1 MPNPGDRLLALDAF
15 RGITVAGMVLVNNPG
30 TWEYVYGPLRH
41 ARWHGWTPTDLVFP
55 FFLFIIGVAVDISL
69 GRRRGA
75 GADRRGLY
83 LRAVRRAAL
92 LFALGVLLNA
102 WEKYEGQPL
111 AQLAG
116 ELRLPGVLQRIAVVY
131 LAVAVLVIEAGAVT
145 QAVVLAGVLLGYWF
159 LMTLV
164 PVPGYGAGDLSYP
177 DHNFAAW
184 LDRLL
189 LGRHLG
195 GKTWDGLGPTST
207 LPAIGSALAGVLTGR
222 LLRSGRP
229 KPEIAGRLF
238 TLGWGAILLGLA
250 WDLWFPINKLLW
262 TSSYVVFTAGAALE
276 LLALCYW
283 LIDVERKQGWA
294 RPAIVLGSNA
304 LTAFVLSTVVYLAI
318 CPRPYNST
326 NPSVRGWI
334 YENLFATWA
343 NPYNASLGFAVSY
356 VLLWVGFAWVL
367 YQRRIFIRV

>member
-1 MPNPGDRLLALDAF
+1 M
-15 RGITVAGMVLVNNPG
+15 
-30 TWEYVYGPLRH
+30 
-41 ARWHGWTPTDLVFP
+41 
-55 FFLFIIGVAVDISL
+55 
-69 GRRRGA
+69 
-75 GADRRGLY
+75 
-83 LRAVRRAAL
+83 RRALL

-145 QAVVLAGVLLGYWF
+145 QAVVLAVVLLGYWF

-207 LPAIGSALAGVLTGR
+207 LPAVGSALAGVLTGR

-262 TSSYVVFTAGAALE
+262 TSSYVVFTA
-276 LLALCYW
+276 
-283 LIDVERKQGWA
+283 A
-294 RPAIVLGSNA
+294 RPW
-304 LTAFVLSTVVYLAI
+304 
-318 CPRPYNST
+318 NSW
-326 NPSVRGWI
+326 R
-334 YENLFATWA
+334 FAT
-343 NPYNASLGFAVSY
+343 G
-356 VLLWVGFAWVL
+356 
-367 YQRRIFIRV
+367 